1 MSIHPPSKA
10 NLETNNLA
18 YLGYVK
24 LFEHSFP
31 AHNQFV
37 NVRDQQSALDLAE
50 YYFRCGMDVFQQVNN
65 ERFFH
70 TLNRSL
76 LAMIYARKG
85 EWDEA
90 LKLAEDALD
99 DAIAQGG
106 SIRLICEI
114 FLSAILLERGEH
126 IQARGHLSSAMEALD
141 LLKRTD
147 VETTAKDSPRFRIH
161 MFGPIRVFHGGEEI
175 NAAQWRTVKSRHL
188 LAYLAHQNRP
198 VSTDQIIEDLWPD
211 LDPDKALALFHTTL
225 YYLRRLINQF
235 TQEELIIR
243 GSKRYQLRPGSVFID
258 RFQFEKSAHF
268 AFGKEITADLAEELE
283 SAVSLYQGDYLEDL
297 DYQWIIPVQE
307 ELRNLNVELRQK
319 LAVYY
324 LQNKMPAKALLH
336 LQQLMAANPYSET
349 TLKLLLTACAERGDQ
364 AAIIRHYTIFA
375 KNISEELGLQPSL
388 EMERFFAN
396 IVNQK
401 SKAAL

>member
-99 DAIAQGG
+99 DAIAQAADPA
-106 SIRLICEI
+106 ICEI
-114 FLSAILLERGEH
+114 FLSAILW
-126 IQARGHLSSAMEALD
+126 SAESTYKPDICRRDGVLD

-324 LQNKMPAKALLH
+324 LQNKNAGQSFA
-336 LQQLMAANPYSET
+336 SF
-349 TLKLLLTACAERGDQ
+349 
-364 AAIIRHYTIFA
+364 AAIDGGEPLLGNNIKTITDRLRRKGRSPRSSDTIQFSPKIYPRNGPA
-375 KNISEELGLQPSL
+375 TLFGDGEVFREHRKPEE
-388 EMERFFAN
+388 
-396 IVNQK
+396 
-401 SKAAL
+401 